1 MRPVNKAVLHQSGTA
16 RGCEDSPEGSCNT
29 AAILGRTVTAEHLG
43 VQGKGCWEREVS
55 AASAIHGTDRASA
68 PEMPTQSSASCLHGP
83 GLEGSA
89 SRRISRGGAQKPAA
103 TCPRPSSQ
111 GRSAMRS
118 MPGFNRQYEA
128 SGQEEVGSRTLGTG
142 NCPSN
147 CLYGGLISEA
157 LSSCEGPAP
166 LSFSSFQPFTES
178 KNSFHLRFFRALL
191 NKR

>member
-1 MRPVNKAVLHQSGTA
+1 MRCLLQAQSMGLTEPLPRRCQHRAQPPVCT
-16 RGCEDSPEGSCNT
+16 
-29 AAILGRTVTAEHLG
+29 
-43 VQGKGCWEREVS
+43 
-55 AASAIHGTDRASA
+55 
-68 PEMPTQSSASCLHGP
+68 GP

-89 SRRISRGGAQKPAA
+89 FRRISREGTQKPTA

-111 GRSAMRS
+111 GRSAMWS
-118 MPGFNRQYEA
+118 MPGFNRQDDA

-147 CLYGGLISEA
+147 CLCGGLIPEA

-178 KNSFHLRFFRALL
+178 KSSFHLRFLRAFL
-191 NKR
+191 NKN